1 MQFWRGF
8 TVKRIDKAYFEV
20 TIPNQTGGDEETVT
34 LTLSGISERQAMLI
48 EKALQPGNRVLSPE
62 ELESM
67 ISGVALENV
76 IRRNRR
82 STDPRD

>member
-1 MQFWRGF
+1 M
-8 TVKRIDKAYFEV
+8 KRIDKAYFEV
-20 TIPNQTGGDEETVT
+20 TIPNKAGGDEETVT
-34 LTLSGISERQAMLI
+34 LTLSGISEAQAVLI
-48 EKALQPGNRVLSPE
+48 EKALQPGCSVLTPQ

>member
-1 MQFWRGF
+1 M
-8 TVKRIDKAYFEV
+8 KRIDKAYFEV
-20 TIPNQTGGDEETVT
+20 TIPNRTDGDEETVT
-34 LTLSGISERQAMLI
+34 LTLSGISEEQAVLI
-48 EKALQPGNRVLSPE
+48 EKALQPGNRVLTPE

>member
-1 MQFWRGF
+1 M
-8 TVKRIDKAYFEV
+8 KRIDKAYFEV
-20 TIPNQTGGDEETVT
+20 TIPNRTGGEEETVT
-34 LTLSGISERQAMLI
+34 LTLSGISEGQAVTI
-48 EKALQPGNRVLSPE
+48 EKALQPGTCVLTPQ

-82 STDPRD
+82 ATDPKG